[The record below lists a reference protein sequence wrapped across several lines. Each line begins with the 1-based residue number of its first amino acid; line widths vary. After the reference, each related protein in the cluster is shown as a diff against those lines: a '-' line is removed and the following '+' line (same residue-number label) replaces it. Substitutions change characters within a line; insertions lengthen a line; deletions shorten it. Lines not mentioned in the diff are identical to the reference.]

1 VSSAAASSTAASIVV
16 VIVLAAANPLPA
28 AAARHA
34 PRRNEQAIEASF
46 LRQSYRPGD
55 TAFVRV
61 FGATSGLRVQAFRAG
76 PERMHTRRR
85 DVMNGVPAGPQQFLW
100 TPPDGAEISVAIGRW
115 SSGLYFLRLSA
126 ADGRIGFAPFVVRPE
141 HLGEHRV
148 AVVLPTQTWQA
159 YNFRDDD
166 GDGIGDTWYA
176 NWKVHTALLARP
188 FLDRGVP
195 PHYRHYDAPF
205 LHWLART
212 HKQADFLTD
221 ADLENVDDAKQLA
234 AAYDL
239 IVFSG
244 HHEYVTT
251 NEYDLI
257 ERYRDL
263 GGNLM
268 FLFANDFFWRIVKDG
283 NVMERTA
290 QWRDLGRPEAGL
302 IGVQYRGN
310 DRGEHKGP
318 WIVRDTSAAPWLF
331 KDTGL
336 RRGSRFGSGGIEID
350 ATAPSS
356 PVGTR
361 VLAEIPNLFSP
372 GFTAQMTYYETSAGA
387 KVFAAGAFNLVE
399 SILEP
404 DKPVPDPSARRNAE
418 GARRMLE
425 NLWARLVTP

>member
-1 VSSAAASSTAASIVV
+1 M
-16 VIVLAAANPLPA
+16 VIVLAWAGPFPALAVQAASM
-28 AAARHA
+28 R
-34 PRRNEQAIEASF
+34 EGQGIEASF
-46 LRQSYRPGD
+46 LRASYRPGD
-55 TAFVRV
+55 TAIVRV
-61 FGATSGLRVQAFRAG
+61 FGATVGLRIQVFRAG
-76 PERMHTRRR
+76 PERMHTRRH
-85 DVMNGVPAGPQQFLW
+85 DVMNGVPAGPQQLLW
-100 TPPDGAEISVAIGRW
+100 TQPEGADIPVEIGGW

-126 ADGRIGFAPFVVRPE
+126 AHGRIGFAPFVVRPE
-141 HLGEHRV
+141 RLGEHRV

-176 NWKVHTALLARP
+176 GHGQRTARLARP

-212 HKQADFLTD
+212 HKQVDFLTD
-221 ADLENVDDAKQLA
+221 ADLENVDDVKQLA
-234 AAYDL
+234 LAYDL

-251 NEYDLI
+251 HEFDLI
-257 ERYRDL
+257 ERYRNL

-268 FLFANDFFWRIVKDG
+268 FLFANDFFWRIVKYG

-302 IGVQYRGN
+302 IGVQYRAN
-310 DRGEHKGP
+310 DRGRRKGP
-318 WIVRDTSAAPWLF
+318 WIVRDTAATPWLF
-331 KDTGL
+331 KGTGL

-361 VLAEIPNLFSP
+361 VLAEIPNLY
-372 GFTAQMTYYETSAGA
+372 GRGVTAQMTYYETSAGA

-404 DKPVPDPSARRNAE
+404 DKPVPDPSARRNDE

-425 NLWARLVTP
+425 NLWARLATP

>member
-1 VSSAAASSTAASIVV
+1 MSSAAASSTAASIAV
-16 VIVLAAANPLPA
+16 VIVLAGANPFPA
-28 AAARHA
+28 VAARDA
-34 PRRNEQAIEASF
+34 SRRNEQGIEASF
-46 LRQSYRPGD
+46 LRESYRPGD
-55 TAFVRV
+55 TAVVRI
-61 FGATSGLRVQAFRAG
+61 FGATSGLRIQAFRAG
-76 PERMHTRRR
+76 PEATHTRRR
-85 DVMNGVPAGPQQFLW
+85 DAMNGVPVGPQQLLW
-100 TPPDGAEISVAIGRW
+100 TQPDGAEIPVAIGRW

-126 ADGRIGFAPFVVRPE
+126 AEGRIGFAPFVVRPE
-141 HLGEHRV
+141 RLGEHRV
-148 AVVLPTQTWQA
+148 AVVLPTQTWEA
-159 YNFRDDD
+159 YNFRDDNND
-166 GDGIGDTWYA
+166 GTGDTWYA
-176 NWKVHTALLARP
+176 NWKIHTARLARP

-212 HKQADFLTD
+212 HKQVDFLTD

-234 AAYDL
+234 VAYDL

-251 NEYDLI
+251 HEYDLI
-257 ERYRDL
+257 DRYRNL
-263 GGNLM
+263 GSNLM
-268 FLFANDFFWRIVKDG
+268 FLFANDFFWRIARYG

-310 DRGEHKGP
+310 DRGERKGP
-318 WIVRDTSAAPWLF
+318 WIVRDTTASPWLF
-331 KDTGL
+331 EGTGL

-361 VLAEIPNLFSP
+361 VLAEIPNLY
-372 GFTAQMTYYETSAGA
+372 GHGVTAQMTYYETSAGA

-399 SILEP
+399 SIFEP

-425 NLWARLVTP
+425 NLWARLATP